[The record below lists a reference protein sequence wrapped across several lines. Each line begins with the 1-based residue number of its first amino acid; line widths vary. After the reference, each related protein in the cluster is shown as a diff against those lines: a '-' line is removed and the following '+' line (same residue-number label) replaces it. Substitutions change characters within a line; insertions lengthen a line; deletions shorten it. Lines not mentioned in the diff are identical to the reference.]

1 MSDLADQSGQPGTEA
16 LERVMTTRAFM
27 EANCAAEDLAETTT
41 ASGYNPLL
49 QDFANTRFYV
59 T

>member
-1 MSDLADQSGQPGTEA
+1 
-16 LERVMTTRAFM
+16 M
-27 EANCAAEDLAETTT
+27 EANAECAATLT

-49 QDFANTRFYV
+49 QDFANTKFFL

>member
-1 MSDLADQSGQPGTEA
+1 
-16 LERVMTTRAFM
+16 MTTRAFM